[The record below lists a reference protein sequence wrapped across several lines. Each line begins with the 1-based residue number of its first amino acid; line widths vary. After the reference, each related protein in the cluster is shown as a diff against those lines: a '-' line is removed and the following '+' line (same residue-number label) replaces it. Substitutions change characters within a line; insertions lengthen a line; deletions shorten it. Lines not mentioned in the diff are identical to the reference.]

1 MVLSISSPKATKGT
15 KIGWHH
21 DMAHLLIKVL
31 NMDPAEMEPFVV
43 TIFFCHQETVF
54 FPDKTESIDM
64 VLKLS
69 MKYDKMK
76 LYIVVVY
83 CLFPSFH
90 CIDMATLLKA
100 TQYYFG
106 CLSVMLW

>member
-54 FPDKTESIDM
+54 FPDKTESIDK
-64 VLKLS
+64 VVYEF
-69 MKYDKMK
+69 MKYNKMK

-106 CLSVMLW
+106 C